1 MFTGNYSI
9 VSHTFSWCI
18 VLYFIYIFF
27 YFVILILGNSRRQ
40 RDGELLNLYQNCLD
54 VSHDR
59 RWLCIMMNSAL
70 LFVSVINMVRAMV
83 FKLGSTDQR
92 GSAAGSQGVHERIP
106 KMLIVFTTFYNLR
119 LIFSDI
125 FLILSCSVTPQ
136 CFTKLSFLSCVN
148 RPN

>member
-1 MFTGNYSI
+1 
-9 VSHTFSWCI
+9 
-18 VLYFIYIFF
+18 
-27 YFVILILGNSRRQ
+27 VILILGNSRRQ

-106 KMLIVFTTFYNLR
+106 KMLIVFTTFNNLR
-119 LIFSDI
+119 QIFSDI
-125 FLILSCSVTPQ
+125 LKVTCVYVYQ
-136 CFTKLSFLSCVN
+136 AICQELTVCAKQSKHTHHTNVACFPL
-148 RPN
+148 